1 MTKKRNPLTDSAVD
15 PMAEKSRT
23 KNPLIHDQPSETL
36 DASLGVIRFIQEQIA
51 FRGSNEYEL
60 SYSAAEG
67 LHDILLCVDGALEHA
82 NKNTRR
88 VRP

>member
-1 MTKKRNPLTDSAVD
+1 MTKT
-15 PMAEKSRT
+15 SRT
-23 KNPLIHDQPSETL
+23 KNPLIHDLPSETL
-36 DASLGVIRFIQEQIA
+36 DASLGVIRFIEEQIA

-67 LHDILLCVDGALEHA
+67 LHEILLCVDDALEHVRQ
-82 NKNTRR
+82 KRKE

>member
-1 MTKKRNPLTDSAVD
+1 
-15 PMAEKSRT
+15 MAEKSRT
-23 KNPLIHDQPSETL
+23 KNPLIKEHPSDTL
-36 DASLGVIRFIQEQIA
+36 DASLSVIRFIQEQIA

-67 LHDILLCVDGALEHA
+67 LHDILLCVDDALEHVRQNA
-82 NKNTRR
+82 RK